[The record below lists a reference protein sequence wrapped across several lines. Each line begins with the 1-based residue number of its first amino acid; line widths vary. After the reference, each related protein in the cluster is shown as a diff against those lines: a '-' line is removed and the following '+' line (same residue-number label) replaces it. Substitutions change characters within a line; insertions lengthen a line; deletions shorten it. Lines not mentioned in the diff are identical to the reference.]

1 VGQFCALKLPQSGSI
16 LRAQYHS
23 TPFGFTEVGRRQKV
37 KGKRQKQEVGAQR
50 LSASQRWAEG
60 KRQKVKGKSGKWV
73 LNAFRHHRGRQ
84 KAKGKRHKAK
94 GKSRK
99 WVLNAFRLHRGGL
112 KAKGKSRKWVLNA
125 FRHHRGGQKAEGKS
139 GKWVLN
145 ALRLHTGGHLLPFT
159 FCLLAF
165 RVLLQSA
172 IQNAKSRIQNHV
184 SALRRS

>member
-1 VGQFCALKLPQSGSI
+1 MLTLTKAVTVGQFCALKLPQSGSI

-84 KAKGKRHKAK
+84 KAKGIRQKAK
-94 GKSRK
+94 AGSGYSTPFGFTE
-99 WVLNAFRLHRGGL
+99 VGL
-112 KAKGKSRKWVLNA
+112 RQKAKVGSGCSTPFGITEVGR
-125 FRHHRGGQKAEGKS
+125 RQKAKVGS
-139 GKWVLN
+139 GCS
-145 ALRLHTGGHLLPFT
+145 TPCGFTQGGIFCLLPFV
-159 FCLLAF
+159 F
-165 RVLLQSA
+165 
-172 IQNAKSRIQNHV
+172 
-184 SALRRS
+184 